1 MKFRG
6 SFRDGCLSPWA
17 NLSRHQAA
25 GIPGSHE
32 ATTPA
37 IPSLR
42 GESLN
47 PRGPSRTDRRQKSL
61 PVLTSAA
68 SHGNWSASSTW
79 PMQSARRDAERR
91 AGVALRGRSPHRL
104 IPSSPNR
111 LIGFGNRIH
120 VILRRSVETLMC
132 GLFRDCIRYLVH
144 FRKTR
149 TTSESGRAGYCKF
162 QASARRITAGLSRV
176 VSFRRMTLASS
187 HDVRSLGPTD
197 DFVDDC
203 SD

>member
-1 MKFRG
+1 VKFRR

-42 GESLN
+42 RESLN

-68 SHGNWSASSTW
+68 RQGNWSASSTW

-104 IPSSPNR
+104 IASSPHR
-111 LIGFGNRIH
+111 LIASSPHRLQGSGNRIR
-120 VILRRSVETLMC
+120 VFLRRSVETLIC
-132 GLFRDCIRYLVH
+132 GLFQDAHAISHVRENSTAANKYV
-144 FRKTR
+144 
-149 TTSESGRAGYCKF
+149 
-162 QASARRITAGLSRV
+162 ARR
-176 VSFRRMTLASS
+176 
-187 HDVRSLGPTD
+187 
-197 DFVDDC
+197 
-203 SD
+203 